1 MKNVWLFLLVLSIW
15 TCSPPTT
22 TTDKAVEKTVKASLE
37 KTANPSLEKKEALIR
52 ANIKA
57 FSQALMTQDYDF
69 VVNAYTDDAKI
80 FPNGTKILIGKT
92 AIRKYWTP
100 PAGSNRKTTYHKIT
114 PEEIKIIGS
123 EAYDYGYY
131 EGKSLGEDGK
141 ESSWKGKY
149 VITWK
154 EVEPNVWKM
163 YLDIWN
169 SVQ

>member
-1 MKNVWLFLLVLSIW
+1 MKNLIAFLLLLPLL
-15 TCSPPTT
+15 TCAPTT
-22 TTDKAVEKTVKASLE
+22 NTSQENEIKKDKALI
-37 KTANPSLEKKEALIR
+37 KK
-52 ANIKA
+52 NITL
-57 FSQALMTQDYDF
+57 FSQALMNQDYDF
-69 VVNAYTDDAKI
+69 VVNAYTEDAKI
-80 FPNGTKILIGKT
+80 FPNNTKILAGHD

-100 PAGSNRKTTYHKIT
+100 PVGNNRRTTYHKII

-131 EGKSLGEDGK
+131 EGKSIGNDGN

-154 EVEPNVWKM
+154 EVKPDVWKM

-169 SVQ
+169 AVRD

>member
-1 MKNVWLFLLVLSIW
+1 MKNVFPLFLCLLLF
-15 TCSPPTT
+15 TFCQNPTAPT
-22 TTDKAVEKTVKASLE
+22 ATASVEKIAATTDI
-37 KTANPSLEKKEALIR
+37 PQKEAIIR
-52 ANIKA
+52 KNIIA
-57 FSQALMTQDYDF
+57 FSKALMEQDYDF
-69 VVNAYTDDAKI
+69 VVDAYTADAKI
-80 FPNGTKILIGKT
+80 FPNGTKILAGHE
-92 AIRKYWTP
+92 AIRQYWTP

-114 PEEIKIIGS
+114 PEEIKIIGN

-154 EVEPNVWKM
+154 EVEPDVWKM

-169 SVQ
+169 SVRE